1 MALQK
6 VGAMKLTGMEEADVN
21 KVDRVLTSEQIEE
34 FHRRGVLV
42 VKNFLYSEEVVEARK
57 GKLCVLSLY

>member
-6 VGAMKLTGMEEADVN
+6 VGVMKSTGMEEE
-21 KVDRVLTSEQIEE
+21 DRVLTSDQIEE

-42 VKNFLYSEEVVEARK
+42 VKNFLNSDEVVEARK